1 VFQNAD
7 KSNAITVNPNFQNP
21 SSDNVSALT
30 GQGQPISGADNTTSK
45 YDELMRGLANAGYL
59 DKQYTDYDTWERW
72 VNDNGVTNDS
82 LRRVLY
88 EDRIQPLIEEARK
101 ERLRENYR
109 ISNDPD
115 VDEQTRT

>member
-21 SSDNVSALT
+21 SSDNVSAPT

-45 YDELMRGLANAGYL
+45 YDALMRGLANADYL
-59 DKQYTDYDTWERW
+59 DKQYTDYNTWSDW
-72 VNDNGVTNDS
+72 ANQSGVDDEAS
-82 LRRVLY
+82 RRVLY
-88 EDRIQPLIEEARK
+88 AERVQPLIEEARQ

-109 ISNDPD
+109 ISNDPN
-115 VDEQTRT
+115 VDEQTRM